1 MRTWQFLVGL
11 IKSVALGSNG
21 FCSGGKFFNP
31 CSSICSGGIFM
42 EPGYVQ
48 VALTSEIA
56 VGKMKKVTVD
66 DVDVLI
72 VNVDG
77 VYYALGAVCT
87 HYAGDLSE
95 GTLTGRVVTCP
106 NHGSKFDVTTGKVVS
121 PPVEPLGREEIEDEP
136 RYLVK
141 VEEGKIFLKL

>member
-1 MRTWQFLVGL
+1 
-11 IKSVALGSNG
+11 
-21 FCSGGKFFNP
+21 
-31 CSSICSGGIFM
+31 M
-42 EPGYVQ
+42 ETGYVQ

-72 VNVDG
+72 ANVDG
-77 VYYALGAVCT
+77 LYYALSAVCT

-95 GTLTGRVVTCP
+95 GTLNGRVVTCP

-121 PPVEPLGREEIEDEP
+121 SPVEPLGREEIEDEP
-136 RYLVK
+136 QYPVK
-141 VEEGKIFLKL
+141 VEEGKIFVKL